1 MKEEW
6 QTAPPSRG
14 GINAE
19 MALATLTFTILPSL
33 CTVFHFNANRILE
46 EIPQR

>member
-6 QTAPPSRG
+6 QAVLPSQG
-14 GINAE
+14 VINAE
-19 MALATLTFTILPSL
+19 IALAALTFTILPSL